1 MIKFILGVVVGAV
14 IATIG
19 FTGVAHYAEKAA
31 IIADHGVHKAIV
43 IAKDV
48 TK

>member
-1 MIKFILGVVVGAV
+1 MVKFILGVVVGAV

-19 FTGVAHYAEKAA
+19 FSGVVKYTEKAA
-31 IIADHGVHKAIV
+31 VMADHGVAKAVV
-43 IAKDV
+43 IAKEV